1 MFHFVTRLHTIY
13 MGYVWIVRNV
23 TFVKQVDMTQDLTND
38 IRINYSN
45 SKNNVSGTMKL
56 DDLNLFRLV
65 VENGSYTATSRKTMI
80 PVATITRRI
89 QALEDS
95 LNLRLLNRHARKL
108 SLTEAGERFFQECS
122 PLLHRLAAT
131 AEELTDEC
139 RGASGKLRISSPSNV
154 TKRMMMPIFNAFMM
168 QYPDINIELTTS
180 NQADQLDPT
189 EWDVIFRVGPQRDS
203 SLIARKINEVKDVLV
218 ASPGYLAKHP
228 APTHAE
234 ELSNHSLL
242 KGYPLVKWQLTNNKG
257 ECVIN
262 CDTGRFQ
269 ANALNVVRSACS
281 EGLGITLMPDVMI
294 KEFIEEGS
302 LVRVLEDWVSNPRD
316 IYMLY
321 NHKDHLPE
329 KVRLFIDFVIAYH
342 IH

>member
-1 MFHFVTRLHTIY
+1 
-13 MGYVWIVRNV
+13 
-23 TFVKQVDMTQDLTND
+23 
-38 IRINYSN
+38 
-45 SKNNVSGTMKL
+45 MKL

-80 PVATITRRI
+80 PVATITRRV

-122 PLLHRLAAT
+122 PLLQRLSVT

-139 RGASGKLRISSPSNV
+139 RGAAGKIKISAPSNL
-154 TKRMMMPIFNAFMM
+154 TKRTMMPMFNEFMRH
-168 QYPDINIELTTS
+168 YPDINIELTTS
-180 NQADQLDPT
+180 NHADQLDPT

-203 SLIARKINEVKDVLV
+203 SLIARKISEVKDILV
-218 ASPGYLAKHP
+218 ASPDYFANNPVPK
-228 APTHAE
+228 HAE
-234 ELSNHSLL
+234 DLANHSLL
-242 KGYPLVKWQLTNNKG
+242 KGHPLIKWQLTNSSG
-257 ECVIN
+257 ETIVN
-262 CDTGRFQ
+262 NDKGRFQ
-269 ANALNVVRSACS
+269 ANTLDVVRIAST
-281 EGLGITLMPDVMI
+281 EGLGITLMPDVML
-294 KEFIEEGS
+294 KEHIESGA
-302 LVRVLEDWVSNPRD
+302 LIRVLDDWSANPRD

-329 KVRLFIDFVIAYH
+329 KVRLFIDFVIAYK

>member
-1 MFHFVTRLHTIY
+1 M
-13 MGYVWIVRNV
+13 
-23 TFVKQVDMTQDLTND
+23 
-38 IRINYSN
+38 
-45 SKNNVSGTMKL
+45 MKL

-108 SLTEAGERFFQECS
+108 SLTEAGERFFSECS
-122 PLLHRLAAT
+122 PLLQRLSNVT
-131 AEELTDEC
+131 EEISDEC
-139 RGASGKLRISSPSNV
+139 RGAAGKIRISSPSNL
-154 TKRMMMPIFNAFMM
+154 TKRMMMPMFNEFMC
-168 QYPDINIELTTS
+168 QFPDISIELTTS
-180 NQADQLDPT
+180 NHADQLDPT

-203 SLIARKINEVKDVLV
+203 SLIARKISSVKDILV
-218 ASPGYLAKHP
+218 ASPQYLSMNA

-234 ELSNHSLL
+234 ELHDHTLL
-242 KGYPLVKWQLTNNKG
+242 KGHPLLKWQLINESG
-257 ECVIN
+257 EVVIN
-262 CDTGRFQ
+262 NEKARFQ
-269 ANALNVVRSACS
+269 ASALNVIRSACS

-294 KEFIEEGS
+294 REYIEDGS
-302 LVRVLEDWVSNPRD
+302 LVQVLQDWSANPRD

-329 KVRLFIDFVIAYH
+329 KVRLFIDFVIAYN

>member
-1 MFHFVTRLHTIY
+1 
-13 MGYVWIVRNV
+13 
-23 TFVKQVDMTQDLTND
+23 
-38 IRINYSN
+38 
-45 SKNNVSGTMKL
+45 MKL

-80 PVATITRRI
+80 PVATITRRV
-89 QALEDS
+89 QALEDA

-122 PLLHRLAAT
+122 PLLQRLSVT

-139 RGASGKLRISSPSNV
+139 RGAAGKIKISAPSNL
-154 TKRMMMPIFNAFMM
+154 TKRTMMPMFNEFMR

-180 NQADQLDPT
+180 NHADQLDPT

-203 SLIARKINEVKDVLV
+203 SLIARKISEVKDILV
-218 ASPGYLAKHP
+218 ASPEYLANNPVPK
-228 APTHAE
+228 HAE
-234 ELSNHSLL
+234 DLSNHSLL
-242 KGYPLVKWQLTNNKG
+242 KGHPLIKWQLTNSSG
-257 ECVIN
+257 ETIVN
-262 CDTGRFQ
+262 NDKGRFQ
-269 ANALNVVRSACS
+269 ANTLDVVRIACT
-281 EGLGITLMPDVMI
+281 EGLGITLMPNVML
-294 KEFIEEGS
+294 KGYIENGV
-302 LVRVLEDWVSNPRD
+302 LTRVLEDWSANPRD

-329 KVRLFIDFVIAYH
+329 KVRLFIDFVIAYK

>member
-1 MFHFVTRLHTIY
+1 
-13 MGYVWIVRNV
+13 
-23 TFVKQVDMTQDLTND
+23 
-38 IRINYSN
+38 
-45 SKNNVSGTMKL
+45 MKL

-95 LNLRLLNRHARKL
+95 VNLRLLNRHARKL
-108 SLTEAGERFFQECS
+108 SLTEAGERFYHECS
-122 PLLHRLAAT
+122 PLLQRLTST
-131 AEELTDEC
+131 AEEITDDC
-139 RGASGKLRISSPSNV
+139 RGASGKIKISAPYNL
-154 TKRMMMPIFNAFMM
+154 TKRMMMPMFNDFMKK
-168 QYPDINIELTTS
+168 YPDINIELTTE
-180 NQADQLDPT
+180 NNADQLDPT

-203 SLIARKINEVKDVLV
+203 SLIARKIGEVKDILV
-218 ASPGYLAKHP
+218 ASQDYLAVNP
-228 APTHAE
+228 APNHAE

-242 KGYPLVKWQLTNNKG
+242 KGYPLIKWTLINSKG
-257 ECVIN
+257 ESVVN
-262 CDTGRFQ
+262 VERGRFQ

-294 KEFIEEGS
+294 KEYIESGE
-302 LVRVLEDWVSNPRD
+302 LLRVLPDWSANPRD

-329 KVRLFIDFVIAYH
+329 KVRLFIDFVIAYN

>member
-1 MFHFVTRLHTIY
+1 
-13 MGYVWIVRNV
+13 
-23 TFVKQVDMTQDLTND
+23 
-38 IRINYSN
+38 
-45 SKNNVSGTMKL
+45 MKL

-108 SLTEAGERFFQECS
+108 SLTEAGERFFKDCS
-122 PLLHRLAAT
+122 PLLERLASMT
-131 AEELTDEC
+131 EEITDEC
-139 RGASGKLRISSPSNV
+139 RGASGKIKISAPYNL
-154 TKRMMMPIFNAFMM
+154 TKRMMMPMFNDFMR
-168 QYPDINIELTTS
+168 QYPEINIELTTS
-180 NQADQLDPT
+180 NHADQLDPT

-203 SLIARKINEVKDVLV
+203 SLIARKISDVKDILV
-218 ASPGYLAKHP
+218 ASPDYLANNPVPK
-228 APTHAE
+228 HAE
-234 ELSNHSLL
+234 DLVRHSLL
-242 KGYPLVKWQLTNNKG
+242 KGYPLIKWQLTSTKG
-257 ECVIN
+257 EVVTN
-262 CDTGRFQ
+262 NDKGRFQ

-281 EGLGITLMPDVMI
+281 EGLGITLMPDVMLN
-294 KEFIEEGS
+294 EFIADGS
-302 LVRVLEDWVSNPRD
+302 LVRVLEDWSANPRD

-329 KVRLFIDFVIAYH
+329 KVRLFIDFVIAYN

>member
-1 MFHFVTRLHTIY
+1 
-13 MGYVWIVRNV
+13 
-23 TFVKQVDMTQDLTND
+23 
-38 IRINYSN
+38 
-45 SKNNVSGTMKL
+45 MKL

-108 SLTEAGERFFQECS
+108 SLTEAGERFYQDCS
-122 PLLHRLAAT
+122 PLLQRLAAMT
-131 AEELTDEC
+131 EEISDEC
-139 RGASGKLRISSPSNV
+139 RGASGKLKISSPSNL
-154 TKRMMMPIFNAFMM
+154 TKRLMMPMFNEFMK
-168 QYPDINIELTTS
+168 QYPEINIELTTV

-189 EWDVIFRVGPQRDS
+189 EWDVIFRIGPQRDS
-203 SLIARKINEVKDVLV
+203 SLIARKISEVKDILV
-218 ASPGYLAKHP
+218 ASPDYLTKNP
-228 APTHAE
+228 APKHAE
-234 ELSNHSLL
+234 ELSQHSLL
-242 KGYPLVKWQLTNNKG
+242 KGHPLIKWQLTNHEG
-257 ECVIN
+257 ETVVN
-262 CDTGRFQ
+262 LDKGRFQ
-269 ANALNVVRSACS
+269 ANTLNVVRSACS
-281 EGLGITLMPDVMI
+281 EGLGITLMPDVMLN
-294 KEFIEEGS
+294 EFINDGS
-302 LVRVLEDWVSNPRD
+302 LVRVLSEWSANPRD

>member
-1 MFHFVTRLHTIY
+1 
-13 MGYVWIVRNV
+13 
-23 TFVKQVDMTQDLTND
+23 
-38 IRINYSN
+38 
-45 SKNNVSGTMKL
+45 MKL

-108 SLTEAGERFFQECS
+108 SLTEAGERFYSECS
-122 PLLHRLAAT
+122 PLLDRLTLT
-131 AEELTDEC
+131 AEEISDEC
-139 RGASGKLRISSPSNV
+139 RGAAGKIRITAPSNL
-154 TKRMMMPIFNAFMM
+154 TKRMMMPMFNDFMK
-168 QYPDINIELTTS
+168 QYPDINLELTTS
-180 NQADQLDPT
+180 NHSEQLDPT

-203 SLIARKINEVKDVLV
+203 SLIARKINSVEDILV
-218 ASPGYLAKHP
+218 ASPEYLKTKP
-228 APTHAE
+228 APKHAE
-234 ELSNHSLL
+234 ELHNHSLL
-242 KGYPLVKWQLTNNKG
+242 KGAPLLKWQLSNQNGETVVNNDK
-257 ECVIN
+257 
-262 CDTGRFQ
+262 GRFQ

-281 EGLGITLMPDVMI
+281 DGLGITLMPDVML
-294 KEFIEEGS
+294 KEFIDDGS
-302 LVRVLEDWVSNPRD
+302 LVRVLEDWSANPRD

-329 KVRLFIDFVIAYH
+329 KVRLFIDFVIAYN

>member
-1 MFHFVTRLHTIY
+1 
-13 MGYVWIVRNV
+13 
-23 TFVKQVDMTQDLTND
+23 
-38 IRINYSN
+38 
-45 SKNNVSGTMKL
+45 MKL

-89 QALEDS
+89 QALEES

-108 SLTEAGERFFQECS
+108 SLTEAGERFYAECS
-122 PLLHRLAAT
+122 PLLNRLTLAA
-131 AEELTDEC
+131 EEITDEC
-139 RGASGKLRISSPSNV
+139 RGAAGKIRITAPSNL
-154 TKRMMMPIFNAFMM
+154 TKRMMMPMFNAFMS

-203 SLIARKINEVKDVLV
+203 SLIARKISSVADILV
-218 ASPGYLAKHP
+218 ASPEYLKAHP

-234 ELSNHSLL
+234 ELHQHSLL
-242 KGYPLVKWQLTNNKG
+242 KGAPLLKWQLSNNSG
-257 ECVIN
+257 ETVIN
-262 CDTGRFQ
+262 NDKGRFQ
-269 ANALNVVRSACS
+269 ANTLNVVRSACS
-281 EGLGITLMPDVMI
+281 EGLGITLMPDVMLR
-294 KEFIEEGS
+294 EYIEDGS
-302 LVRVLEDWVSNPRD
+302 LVRVLQDWSANPRD

-329 KVRLFIDFVIAYH
+329 KVRLFIDFVIAYN